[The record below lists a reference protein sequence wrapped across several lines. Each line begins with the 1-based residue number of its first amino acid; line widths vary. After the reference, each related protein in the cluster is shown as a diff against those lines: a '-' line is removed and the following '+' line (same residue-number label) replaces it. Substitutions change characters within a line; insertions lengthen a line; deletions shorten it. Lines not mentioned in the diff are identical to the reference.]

1 MNSPKSSIVARIVL
15 IGGCWTRHAIALFF
29 VVTLASRPVH
39 AQGACQETCPNA
51 LTDPVGAAACAARI
65 ALCSAKLSL
74 YQTYM
79 SQLSLGVAKAGLS
92 PLYIQILLPHYPSAG
107 LGAWRFGWGDRQ
119 PPNNTTTDC
128 ATTYFNPNQTYANSL
143 ALGKLTSDAEM
154 ELLFHELTHV
164 EQCVAVGG
172 RDRYAKMW
180 FAQAELAFLQ
190 TADLAAIHGIQPMEN
205 DARAKATAI
214 LAATR
219 RNRDATG
226 AFIPPQ
232 ADLRMVRLEK
242 FDDYRA
248 GNCVVRVVFE
258 NAGTA
263 PLGVGAYS
271 NASAVLRATI
281 GTQSMGDA
289 TLAQLDPQGILRR
302 TPPQRLTVTWRPGTL
317 YTFTGSRAVSVQ
329 ADPNRVVSD
338 ADRGNNLQSTTL
350 ACAIAPLSTPR
361 VP

>member
-1 MNSPKSSIVARIVL
+1 MWFAV
-15 IGGCWTRHAIALFF
+15 GALFA
-29 VVTLASRPVH
+29 LAPRALS
-39 AQGACQETCPNA
+39 AQSACQETCPNA
-51 LTDPVGAAACAARI
+51 LTDPVGAAACVARI
-65 ALCSAKLSL
+65 AACSAKLSL

-79 SQLSLGVAKAGLS
+79 SQLSAGVAKAGLT
-92 PLYIQILLPHYPSAG
+92 PLYVQILLPHFPNAG

-128 ATTYFNPNQTYANSL
+128 TSTYFNPNQTYANTL
-143 ALGKLTSDAEM
+143 AQGRLTSDAEM

-164 EQCVAVGG
+164 EQCAAAGG

-190 TADLAAIHGIQPMEN
+190 TADLRAIHGIQPMEN
-205 DARAKATAI
+205 DARTKAANV

-219 RNRDATG
+219 RNRDVSG

-232 ADLRMVRLEK
+232 ADLRVAALAMFE
-242 FDDYRA
+242 DYRS
-248 GNCVVRVVFE
+248 GYCTLRVTLE

-263 PLGVGAYS
+263 PLGVGPYG
-271 NASAVLRATI
+271 NAAAVVRAVI

-302 TPPQRLTVTWRPGTL
+302 APPQRLTVTWRPGTL
-317 YTFTGSRAVSVQ
+317 YTYHGSRTFTVQ
-329 ADPNRVVSD
+329 ADPNRVIPD
-338 ADRGNNLQSTTL
+338 ASRTNNLSASTF
-350 ACAIAPLSTPR
+350 ACTVSPSTSPR